1 LCLFLRTGG
10 TWLPHGVPGLR
21 NACEDICP
29 RYMARFND
37 IEHLYPPLLM
47 GFQQWDE
54 KAIHSY
60 ILQTAEHKPFILK
73 K

>member
-1 LCLFLRTGG
+1 
-10 TWLPHGVPGLR
+10 
-21 NACEDICP
+21 
-29 RYMARFND
+29 MARFND